1 MIKVYLDDLR
11 TPPDGWVLVKTA
23 QEAIDLLITNDV
35 EEISLDHDLGEE
47 ENGTGYDVITWLE
60 KEVYENNFIPPII
73 HIHTANP
80 VAREKMEAGTRN
92 IVRFK
97 KKYALFL
104 EWGCKNNSPLF
115 HTEILHHELSS

>member
-60 KEVYENNFIPPII
+60 KEVYENNFIPPVI

-80 VAREKMEAGTRN
+80 VARERMESGARN

-97 KKYALFL
+97 K
-104 EWGCKNNSPLF
+104 
-115 HTEILHHELSS
+115 

>member
-1 MIKVYLDDLR
+1 MKVYLDDMR

-23 QEAIDLLITNDV
+23 QEAIDLLITNNV
-35 EEISLDHDLGEE
+35 EEISLDNDLGEE

-60 KEVYENNFIPPII
+60 KEVYENNFIPPVI

-80 VAREKMEAGTRN
+80 VAREKMEAGARN

-97 KKYALFL
+97 K
-104 EWGCKNNSPLF
+104 
-115 HTEILHHELSS
+115 

>member
-11 TPPDGWVLVKTA
+11 TEPEGWVLVKTA

-35 EEISLDHDLGEE
+35 AEISLDHDLGEE

-60 KEVYENNFIPPII
+60 EAVYERNFKPPVI

-80 VAREKMEAGTRN
+80 VGRDKMEAVVRN
-92 IVRFK
+92 ILRFK
-97 KKYALFL
+97 
-104 EWGCKNNSPLF
+104 G
-115 HTEILHHELSS
+115 